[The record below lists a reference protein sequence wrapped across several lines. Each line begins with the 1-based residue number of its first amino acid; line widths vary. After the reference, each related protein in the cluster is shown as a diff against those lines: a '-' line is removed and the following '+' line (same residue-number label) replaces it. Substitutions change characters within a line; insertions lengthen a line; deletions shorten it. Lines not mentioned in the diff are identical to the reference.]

1 MAHCY
6 DIILDMSYGLWMM
19 IMGNGQMVFNFHAT
33 MKMKYNDYYRL
44 NFNVLK
50 TNKVCFVSMI
60 NLCFLGYDELA
71 TKPFWEL
78 LKLGF
83 VFHDEQCARLTCF
96 FFV

>member
-1 MAHCY
+1 
-6 DIILDMSYGLWMM
+6 
-19 IMGNGQMVFNFHAT
+19 MGDGHMFFNFHAT

-44 NFNVLK
+44 NFNVK
-50 TNKVCFVSMI
+50 TNKVPFVSMI

-71 TKPFWEL
+71 TKPFLEL

-83 VFHDEQCARLTCF
+83 DFHDEQCSRITF